1 MDPQPVRQTRPDRPP
16 VALHER
22 AADNL
27 EYIRET
33 MERATS
39 FTAVSGQGYVLIG
52 LTAAGA
58 AGLASVQSTPVA
70 WLLVWLGELVL
81 AGVLAVGMT
90 ARKARAQGVPMRSH
104 AGRKLVL
111 AFTPPMLVGG
121 LLTGAVFGGAGAV
134 EAAGLVPELVPGI
147 WLGLYGAGVMTA
159 GAYSVR
165 VVPLMGAAFIGLAAV
180 ALLTP
185 ASGDLL
191 LGLGLGGLHVLFGLV
206 IWRNHGG

>member
-1 MDPQPVRQTRPDRPP
+1 MFSTMHSQPIPSDSRQAPQP

-27 EYIRET
+27 AYIRET

-39 FTAVSGQGYVLIG
+39 FTAVSGRGYVVIG
-52 LTAAGA
+52 LTAGA
-58 AGLASVQSTPVA
+58 AAWLASVQATPAA
-70 WLLVWLGELVL
+70 WLGVWLAELVV
-81 AGVLAVGMT
+81 AAVIAMGST
-90 ARKARAQGVPMRSH
+90 VRKAHAEGVPMRSH

-111 AFTPPMLVGG
+111 AFAPPMLVGG
-121 LLTGAVFGGAGAV
+121 LLT
-134 EAAGLVPELVPGI
+134 AAAYPSGDYGLVAGI

-165 VVPLMGAAFIGLAAV
+165 IVPLMGAAFIALAAV

-185 ASGDLL
+185 LSSNLL
-191 LGLGLGGLHVLFGLV
+191 LALGLGGLHVVFGLV
-206 IWRNHGG
+206 IWRRHGG